1 LRTWH
6 RESDASKQQQGDSQ
20 CLTALST
27 KQNFTEAKRMVI
39 DTLSPTAQQWLQ
51 REAERSHVGVEAY
64 VARLIEATAA
74 GAEISL
80 APGSR
85 EWEHELRSGTVSVPS
100 VFLAQMD
107 RESLYSDDLYSD
119 DLYSDGGN

>member
-1 LRTWH
+1 
-6 RESDASKQQQGDSQ
+6 
-20 CLTALST
+20 
-27 KQNFTEAKRMVI
+27 MVI

-51 REAERSHVGVEAY
+51 REAERSQVGVEAY

-85 EWEHELRSGTVSVPS
+85 EWERELRSGTVSVPS
-100 VFLAQMD
+100 VSLAQMD

-119 DLYSDGGN
+119 GEN